1 MDAKLKEAL
10 KRAKQI
16 LGEESPEPPEPAES
30 VTAVFEKLVAD
41 AKAYLES
48 NTVADDI
55 SIEIKFSKDDFEVC
69 FERS

>member
-1 MDAKLKEAL
+1 MDAKMKEAL

-16 LGEESPEPPEPAES
+16 LGEEPPEPPEPAES
-30 VTAVFEKLVAD
+30 VTAVFDRLVVD
-41 AKAYLES
+41 AKAYLEA

-55 SIEIKFSKDDFEVC
+55 KIEIKFSKDDFEVS